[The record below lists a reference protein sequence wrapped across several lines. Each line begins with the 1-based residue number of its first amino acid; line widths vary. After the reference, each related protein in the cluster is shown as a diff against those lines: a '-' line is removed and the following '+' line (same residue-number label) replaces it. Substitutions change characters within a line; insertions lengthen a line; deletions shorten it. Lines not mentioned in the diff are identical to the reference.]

1 MFFTIHKEDIPK
13 GLSMA
18 GLEDV
23 DYSYMDDV
31 RRGRMPRT
39 LS

>member
-1 MFFTIHKEDIPK
+1 MFFTIHKEDILK

-31 RRGRMPRT
+31 R
-39 LS
+39 